1 VSCEVLCK
9 RNADFTEHDVTRSTA
24 LFSINVHIPTNL
36 GPESGLYGEARRD
49 DGSRRPLKL
58 FFVVMAIVSV
68 IFVGMLLLIRYWR
81 WQAKQKSRRR
91 RSVHVETKTPGA
103 PHWWTTRWQA
113 VKLGCRGLIKNE

>member
-1 VSCEVLCK
+1 LP
-9 RNADFTEHDVTRSTA
+9 TA

-58 FFVVMAIVSV
+58 FFVIMAIVSV

-81 WQAKQKSRRR
+81 WLAKQKSRRR
-91 RSVHVETKTPGA
+91 RTPQIETMTVDGS
-103 PHWWTTRWQA
+103 HWWTTRWQT
-113 VKLGCRGLIKNE
+113 VKFKCKGLIKNE